1 MRIVSFISQGRA
13 GYGLL
18 RGEDEIVDCSLLLP
32 YPDVRS
38 ALAAGNF
45 GVFLPFLHAPTTL
58 RASEVSW
65 LPPVTHPDKII
76 CVGLNYRPH
85 LLETGRPEPDR
96 PTLFL
101 RLPSSQV
108 GQSQP
113 LLIPPESV
121 QFDYEGELAVVIGK
135 GGRRITQRDAMQ
147 HVAGYACYNDGSVRD
162 WQRHSS
168 QFTAGKNFR
177 QTAAFGPWIVSAD
190 EIPDPRVLTL
200 KTLLNGQVMQQASV
214 GELIFSI
221 PALIEYCSTFTDLL
235 PGDVLVTGTPGGV
248 GAFRQP
254 PVWMK
259 AGDRVEIAI
268 AGIGTLSN
276 PVIDD
281 EGFF

>member
-1 MRIVSFISQGRA
+1 MSFRAIQVAFISPYCRRA
-13 GYGLL
+13 CID
-18 RGEDEIVDCSLLLP
+18 RSRPMPDCL
-32 YPDVRS
+32 
-38 ALAAGNF
+38 
-45 GVFLPFLHAPTTL
+45 
-58 RASEVSW
+58 
-65 LPPVTHPDKII
+65 
-76 CVGLNYRPH
+76 
-85 LLETGRPEPDR
+85 
-96 PTLFL
+96 
-101 RLPSSQV
+101 
-108 GQSQP
+108 
-113 LLIPPESV
+113 
-121 QFDYEGELAVVIGK
+121 
-135 GGRRITQRDAMQ
+135 
-147 HVAGYACYNDGSVRD
+147 GSVRD

-168 QFTAGKNFR
+168 QFTAGKNFHH
-177 QTAAFGPWIVSAD
+177 TASFGPWMVSAD

-214 GELIFSI
+214 DELIFSI

-276 PVIDD
+276 PVLDD